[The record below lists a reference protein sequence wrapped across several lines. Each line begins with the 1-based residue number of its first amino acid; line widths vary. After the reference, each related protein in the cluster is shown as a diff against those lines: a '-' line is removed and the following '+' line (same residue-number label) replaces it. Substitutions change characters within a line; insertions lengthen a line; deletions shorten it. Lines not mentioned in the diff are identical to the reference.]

1 MKENEIRPT
10 DLMAEQRRLYMEDV
24 RDLLRRK
31 DAFVEVE
38 CPGCESRDYH
48 REIGKFDLEYV
59 RCGQCRTVYLNP
71 RPGPEILEDY
81 YRNSR
86 NYRYWNEVIF
96 PASEESRRLK
106 IFKPRVARTLEI
118 LERFGVRRDLLVE
131 AGAGFGIYC
140 EEMTKT
146 GAFARIVAVEPTP
159 GLAETCRAKGLEV
172 IDRPVERVDF
182 LAESV
187 DVVAAFEVI
196 EHLFRPVDFVR
207 GCNMCLRPGGVLILT
222 CPNFEGFDISTLREL
237 SDSIDTEHMNYFN
250 PDSLSLLLERQGL
263 QVLEISTPGRLDAE
277 LVRNRVLSG
286 AFSLDDQPF
295 LRRVLIDEWDRLGG
309 PFQTFLS
316 ENGLSSNMWIV
327 ARK

>member
-1 MKENEIRPT
+1 
-10 DLMAEQRRLYMEDV
+10 
-24 RDLLRRK
+24 
-31 DAFVEVE
+31 
-38 CPGCESRDYH
+38 
-48 REIGKFDLEYV
+48 
-59 RCGQCRTVYLNP
+59 
-71 RPGPEILEDY
+71 
-81 YRNSR
+81 
-86 NYRYWNEVIF
+86 
-96 PASEESRRLK
+96 
-106 IFKPRVARTLEI
+106 
-118 LERFGVRRDLLVE
+118 
-131 AGAGFGIYC
+131 
-140 EEMTKT
+140 
-146 GAFARIVAVEPTP
+146 
-159 GLAETCRAKGLEV
+159 
-172 IDRPVERVDF
+172 VERVDF